1 MHQDWVIARPRP
13 QENPRL
19 PLYIRALGPVQ
30 VELGGTEVNLG
41 PQQRALLTALL
52 LARGRTVSKDQ
63 LAELLWPAPA
73 PAGAN
78 VTLRSHIFNLRRLL
92 EPERRAPSDFQ
103 VLVSSGARQGGGY
116 ALRLNQEESDLPQLW
131 KLLADARRLTKQRS
145 LQAARDRLTQ
155 ALGLWRG
162 PAFANLVNCEF
173 VDAEA
178 RRLDEV
184 RLSAQEDLVELD
196 LRLGQH
202 REAIA
207 ALTVLLSEHPLREGL
222 WAQLMLALHRDDRR
236 ADALAAYQDVYQLL
250 RDELGVAPGAR
261 LQQLHQQVLSSDP
274 ALDLGASD
282 QVCRRAR
289 QRHPRLTRC
298 SRRLTTPYPGNASGV
313 RTQFY
318 PGLPG
323 VLDY

>member
-1 MHQDWVIARPRP
+1 MHQDWVIARPL
-13 QENPRL
+13 QEHTRI

-41 PQQRALLTALL
+41 PQQRVLLTALL

-63 LAELLWPAPA
+63 LAELLWPDPA
-73 PAGAN
+73 PAAAS

-116 ALRLNQEESDLPQLW
+116 ALQLSHEESDLPQLW
-131 KLLADARRLTKQRS
+131 KLLADARRLTKQGNF
-145 LQAARDRLTQ
+145 QAVRHFLTNRLD
-155 ALGLWRG
+155 LWRG
-162 PAFANLVNCEF
+162 PAFANIVNCDF

-178 RRLDEV
+178 RRLEEV
-184 RLSAQEDLVELD
+184 RLSAQEDRVDLD

-207 ALTVLLSEHPLREGL
+207 TLTLLLSEHPLREGL

-236 ADALAAYQDVYQLL
+236 ADALAAYQDAYQVLT
-250 RDELGVAPGAR
+250 DELGVEPGAR
-261 LQQLHQQVLSSDP
+261 LQRLHQQVLSGDP
-274 ALDLGASD
+274 ALDLSASGP
-282 QVCRRAR
+282 VCRRPTSR
-289 QRHPRLTRC
+289 RYPRLSRC
-298 SRRLTTPYPGNASGV
+298 SRRLTEPNPGNASGV
-313 RTQFY
+313 RTRLY

>member
-1 MHQDWVIARPRP
+1 MHQDWVIARPL
-13 QENPRL
+13 QEHTRI

-41 PQQRALLTALL
+41 PQQRVLLTALL
-52 LARGRTVSKDQ
+52 LTRGRTVSKDQ
-63 LAELLWPAPA
+63 LADLLWPAPV
-73 PAGAN
+73 PAGAS

-116 ALRLNQEESDLPQLW
+116 ALRLSQEESDLPQFW

-145 LQAARDRLTQ
+145 FQAARNCLTK
-155 ALGLWRG
+155 ALDLWRG
-162 PAFANLVNCEF
+162 PAFANITNCDF

-178 RRLDEV
+178 RRLNEV
-184 RLSAQEDLVELD
+184 RLSAQEDRVELD

-207 ALTVLLSEHPLREGL
+207 ALTLLLNEHPLCEGL

-236 ADALAAYQDVYQLL
+236 ADALAAYQDVYQML
-250 RDELGVAPGAR
+250 RDELGVGPGAR
-261 LQQLHQQVLSSDP
+261 LQHLHQQVLSDDP
-274 ALDLGASD
+274 ALDLSASGAA
-282 QVCRRAR
+282 CGGRAR
-289 QRHPRLTRC
+289 KRHPALSQC
-298 SRRLTTPYPGNASGV
+298 SRRAIRATSPAF